1 MINLMRFSPWAAAA
15 CGLAL
20 FLASVN
26 TASVS
31 GQIAIRGEKVFT
43 MAGAP
48 ITNGVVIITD
58 GKIAQVGP
66 ANEIRVPQGY
76 QILAAK
82 VVTPGLIDAHAT
94 AGLTG
99 MYNQPHDQDQQD
111 RSGPI
116 QPEMRAIDAINIRE
130 ELVGYLRGF
139 GVTTLHT
146 GHGAAELM
154 SGQTL
159 IVKTIGD
166 TAEQA
171 VVVDGAAVLA
181 TIGPQAT
188 RASGSPGTRG
198 KQISMLRQEL
208 IKAQEYQR
216 KIDQANRSAEDA
228 NADKEAQQSNREQ
241 QNNAGEKAATDEQ
254 GETKP
259 AAKAAEPPARDL
271 RLEALADVLTGKRPL
286 LVTANRAQD
295 IASALRLAEE
305 FKFRMWL
312 DGAAEAYLMIPQ
324 IKQAAVPV
332 ILHPTMIRAGGD
344 YENLSFETASKLVAA
359 GIPVAMQSGYE
370 GYVPKVRVVLFEAA
384 LTAAHGLTM
393 EQALATITVDAAKI
407 LGIADRVGTL
417 EVGKDADIAMYD
429 GDPFEY
435 ATHCVGVLINGNV
448 VSDKA
453 N

>member
-1 MINLMRFSPWAAAA
+1 MTNRMRFSPLAAAVYGA
-15 CGLAL
+15 AL
-20 FLASVN
+20 LITCATTTSL
-26 TASVS
+26 S
-31 GQIAIRGEKVFT
+31 GQIAIRGDKVFT
-43 MAGAP
+43 MAGDP
-48 ITNGVVIITD
+48 IANGVVIITD
-58 GKIAQVGP
+58 GKIAQVG
-66 ANEIRVPQGY
+66 AADDIRIPQGY
-76 QILAAK
+76 QVLTAK

-130 ELVGYLRGF
+130 ELIGYLRGF

-146 GHGAAELM
+146 GHGASELM

-188 RASGSPGTRG
+188 RGSGSPGTRG

-208 IKAQEYQR
+208 IKAQEYQQ
-216 KIDQANRSAEDA
+216 KIELANRTNVETNAEKESAQTD
-228 NADKEAQQSNREQ
+228 REQ
-241 QNNAGEKAATDEQ
+241 RAATDQ
-254 GETKP
+254 QDGSKSNTKS
-259 AAKAAEPPARDL
+259 ADPPSRDL
-271 RLEALADVLTGKRPL
+271 RLEALVDVLSGKRPL

-344 YENLSFETASKLVAA
+344 YENLSFETASKLVEA

-384 LTAAHGLTM
+384 LTAAHGLTF

-407 LGIADRVGTL
+407 LGISERVGTL

-435 ATHCVGVLINGNV
+435 ATHCVGVLINGTV